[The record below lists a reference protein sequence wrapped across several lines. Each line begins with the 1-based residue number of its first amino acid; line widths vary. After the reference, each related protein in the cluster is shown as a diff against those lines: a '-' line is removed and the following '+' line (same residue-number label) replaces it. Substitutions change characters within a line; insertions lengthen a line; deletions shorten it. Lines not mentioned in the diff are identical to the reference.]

1 MKNKFPKIWV
11 LGASFETSNMGVN
24 ALSESSIKCIFNHWP
39 NADVILRTG
48 EHGAALKFTFN
59 GKEFD
64 VKKRNPWF
72 SKNVF
77 KPNNVYT
84 LLMVALLLKIIPFS
98 WLKKRLKARNSYL
111 KDIMEADLVVDITAG
126 DSFSDIYGMRVFRR
140 HCLLKW
146 LFILYN
152 IPLILLPQTYGPFSS
167 RISQW
172 VARYILKR
180 TTAIYSRDQSGVES
194 IKKLL
199 GKTADQSIIKFIP
212 DVAFVLDPEKPNNR
226 LVKQLETA
234 KASGRII
241 VGLNI
246 SGLLYNGKYQT
257 ESSFGIKCD
266 YQKLIHNLIISLM
279 EHNDQIMVVLVPHV
293 YANAGI
299 RHFESDPDACHHAQ
313 KQLIVNYPDRIFV
326 VEDTLDH
333 KQIKYLIGQTD
344 FFLGS
349 RMHSCIAA
357 ISQFIPTIGIAYSKK
372 FQGVFES
379 VGIGDYVVDLRTEDE
394 PHILAQVIDA
404 FNKRQET
411 AENLRV
417 TVPKI
422 QDKIFGLFDDIEG
435 VLKQ

>member
-1 MKNKFPKIWV
+1 MKNNFPKIWV

-24 ALSESSIKCIFNHWP
+24 ALSESSIKCIFSHWP
-39 NADVILRTG
+39 DAEVILRTS
-48 EHGAALKFTFN
+48 EHGAPLKFTFN
-59 GKEFD
+59 GQEFD

-84 LLMVALLLKIIPFS
+84 LLMVAILLKIMPFS
-98 WLKKRLKARNSYL
+98 GLKKKLKARNSYIN
-111 KDIMEADLVVDITAG
+111 DIMEADLVVDITAG

-140 HCLLKW
+140 HCLFKW

-180 TTAIYSRDQSGVES
+180 TAAIYSRDLSGVES

-199 GKTADQSIIKFIP
+199 GKTAEQSIIKFIP
-212 DVAFVLDPEKPNNR
+212 DVAFILDPKKPDLS
-226 LVKQLETA
+226 LVKQLERA

-246 SGLLYNGKYQT
+246 SGLLYNGEYQT

-293 YANAGI
+293 YANQGL
-299 RHFESDPDACHHAQ
+299 HNFESDPNACDHAH
-313 KQLIVNYPDRIFV
+313 KQLVDNYSGRIFK
-326 VEDTLDH
+326 VEDILDH
-333 KQIKYLIGQTD
+333 KQIKYLIGLTD
-344 FFLGS
+344 FFLGA

-379 VGIGDYVVDLRTEDE
+379 VGVGDCVVDLRTEDE
-394 PHILAQVIDA
+394 SHILAQVIDA

-417 TVPKI
+417 TVPKV
-422 QDKIFGLFDDIEG
+422 QHKIFGLFDDIEG

>member
-1 MKNKFPKIWV
+1 M
-11 LGASFETSNMGVN
+11 
-24 ALSESSIKCIFNHWP
+24 
-39 NADVILRTG
+39 
-48 EHGAALKFTFN
+48 
-59 GKEFD
+59 
-64 VKKRNPWF
+64 
-72 SKNVF
+72 
-77 KPNNVYT
+77 
-84 LLMVALLLKIIPFS
+84 
-98 WLKKRLKARNSYL
+98 
-111 KDIMEADLVVDITAG
+111 
-126 DSFSDIYGMRVFRR
+126 
-140 HCLLKW
+140 
-146 LFILYN
+146 
-152 IPLILLPQTYGPFSS
+152 ILLPQTYGPFSS

-266 YQKLIHNLIISLM
+266 YQKLIHNLIISFM

-435 VLKQ
+435 VLHKQ